1 MDMEK
6 IKVSVILPVYQV
18 EKYLDICVESVIK
31 QDYQNLEIILVDDGS
46 ADKSGAIC
54 DEYAVKDKRIRVIHK
69 SNEGVSTARN
79 VGIKQATG
87 DYICFADSDDIL
99 RSDYVSYLLGL
110 AQDKDVDVAV
120 TTDFFTTFGGK
131 QIAHDCVTLVSG
143 EDAAAA
149 ILYYHIPIGCY
160 CKMFKRSFLID
171 NGIIFYPDVYIGEGF
186 NFNVLAFSK
195 SNNVAIGHRKVYCYR
210 RDNNSS
216 AMTDFKKHKAV
227 MAIKAIQ
234 IIRDNL
240 PIKSPRLL
248 AACEYADWHTTGDM
262 YNWMVLAKAQQQYP
276 DLYRKCYRKVRSYA
290 FKAMFAPVNKKEC
303 FRAAVQFVHP
313 RLLAFM
319 LEIRRWKASLKSK
332 INKE

>member
-1 MDMEK
+1 MEK

-18 EKYLDICVESVIK
+18 EKYLGICIGSVIS
-31 QDYQNLEIILVDDGS
+31 QDYHNLEIILVDDGS
-46 ADKSGAIC
+46 TDKSSEIC
-54 DEYAVKDKRIRVIHK
+54 DEFASRDKRIQVIHK
-69 SNEGVSTARN
+69 ENEGVSTARN
-79 VGIKQATG
+79 VGIRQATG

-99 RSDYVSYLLGL
+99 EKDYVSYLLNMAL
-110 AQDKDVDVAV
+110 DKGVDVAV

-131 QIAHDCVTLVSG
+131 QITQDHVDVMSG

-195 SNNVAIGHRKVYCYR
+195 ADKVAIGHRKVYCYR
-210 RDNNSS
+210 RDNASS
-216 AMTDFKKHKAV
+216 AMTDFKEHKAE

-240 PIKSPRLL
+240 QIRSSRLL
-248 AACEYADWHTTGDM
+248 TACDYTDWHTKGDM
-262 YNWMVLAKAQQQYP
+262 YNWMVLAKAKQRYP
-276 DLYRKCYRKVRSYA
+276 VLYHQCYMAVRSYSS
-290 FKAMFAPVNKKEC
+290 KAIFAPVNKKER
-303 FRAAVQFVHP
+303 FRAVVQFVHP

-319 LEIRRWKASLKSK
+319 LEIRRWKSSLKS
-332 INKE
+332 

>member
-1 MDMEK
+1 MEK
-6 IKVSVILPVYQV
+6 DILVSLILPVYNV
-18 EKYLDICVESVIK
+18 EKYLAICIESVVN
-31 QDYQNLEIILVDDGS
+31 QAYQNLEIILVDDGS
-46 ADKSGAIC
+46 TDKSGMIC
-54 DEYAVKDKRIRVIHK
+54 DKYALKDRRIKVIHK

-99 RSDYVSYLLGL
+99 EKDYVSYLLGMAL
-110 AQDKDVDVAV
+110 NKHVDVAV

-131 QIAHDCVTLVSG
+131 QVSKDLISVVTG
-143 EDAAAA
+143 EDAAAS

-171 NGIIFYPDVYIGEGF
+171 NEILFYPNVYIGEGF

-195 SNNVAIGHRKVYCYR
+195 ADKVAIGHRKVYCYR
-210 RDNNSS
+210 RDNTSS
-216 AMTDFKKHKAV
+216 AMTDFKLHKAE

-240 PIKSPRLL
+240 QIKSSRLL
-248 AACEYADWHTTGDM
+248 AACEYADWHTQGDM
-262 YNWMVLAKAQQQYP
+262 YNWMVLAKAQRQYP
-276 DLYRKCYRKVRSYA
+276 ILYNQCYKKVRSYA
-290 FKAMFAPVNKKEC
+290 FQAIFSPVNKKER
-303 FRAAVQFVHP
+303 FRAVVQFIHP

-319 LEIRRWKASLKSK
+319 LEIRRWKSSLKK
-332 INKE
+332 